1 MKQGI
6 PTLSWQSENK
16 VCAHTDATS
25 SSACDGINGLGV
37 GVTSIDAQECR
48 IVDGLDA
55 VFDNEEGATVQLFQ
69 IVKQGVGHAVGTST
83 DDDADDIRH
92 GERLLVFGFEM
103 VERGIGVGVGLK
115 VSQVLHVGIFSGKKV
130 LPLLELLGNRFLRD
144 AIVRIE
150 CLVVAI
156 GAATCAHPTI
166 AIGAGEASV
175 EGDFLRLHAQLF
187 LQPKTIFIVSSH
199 CTKSHSRAQS

>member
-25 SSACDGINGLGV
+25 SSACDGINGLGM

-48 IVDGLDA
+48 VVDGLNA
-55 VFDNEEGATVQLFQ
+55 VFNNEESSTVQLFQ
-69 IVKQGVGHAVGTST
+69 IVKQSVRHAVGTGT
-83 DDDADDIRH
+83 DDDADDIGH
-92 GERLLVFGFEM
+92 GKRLFVFGFEM
-103 VERGIGVGVGLK
+103 VERGVGVGVGLE
-115 VSQVLHVGIFSGKKV
+115 VSQVLHLGIFPGKKA

-175 EGDFLRLHAQLF
+175 EGDFLRLH
-187 LQPKTIFIVSSH
+187 T
-199 CTKSHSRAQS
+199 

>member
-6 PTLSWQSENK
+6 PTLPRQSENE
-16 VCAHTDATS
+16 VCTHTDATS

-37 GVTSIDAQECR
+37 GVPTIDALECCV
-48 IVDGLDA
+48 IDGFDA

-69 IVKQGVGHAVGTST
+69 IVKQSVGHTVGTST
-83 DDDADDIRH
+83 DDDANDIRH

-103 VERGIGVGVGLK
+103 VERSIGVGVSLK

-130 LPLLELLGNRFLRD
+130 LPLLELFGDGFLRD
-144 AIVRIE
+144 AVVRIE

-156 GAATCAHPTI
+156 GAATCAHPTVS
-166 AIGAGEASV
+166 IGAGEASV

-199 CTKSHSRAQS
+199 CTKSHSCVQS